1 MPFDSRTRTILVFPR
16 VCIIHRRLISL
27 CPSPPGINSM
37 IRVAFP
43 TFAFSFI
50 NLPLDPLCVAFR
62 SNHIATLFLY
72 SVYIVPFS
80 SKLDSKKVLPLSR
93 RFINSPREDSRMF
106 INGYLYTRIRYR
118 NESISYI
125 RLSS

>member
-1 MPFDSRTRTILVFPR
+1 
-16 VCIIHRRLISL
+16 
-27 CPSPPGINSM
+27 M

-72 SVYIVPFS
+72 SVYIVS
-80 SKLDSKKVLPLSR
+80 SKLDSKKVLPLLEKIYKFTAR
-93 RFINSPREDSRMF
+93 GFTYVYKWIFIH
-106 INGYLYTRIRYR
+106 
-118 NESISYI
+118 
-125 RLSS
+125 